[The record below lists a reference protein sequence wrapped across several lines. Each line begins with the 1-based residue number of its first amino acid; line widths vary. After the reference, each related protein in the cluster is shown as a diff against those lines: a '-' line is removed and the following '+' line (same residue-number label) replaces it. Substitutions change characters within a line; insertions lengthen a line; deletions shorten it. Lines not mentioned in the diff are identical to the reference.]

1 MSERRDGSE
10 LAAKAWR
17 VHRLLL
23 DYYGEPAL
31 KPQRDP
37 LSELVM
43 TILSQNTNDTN
54 SGRAY
59 AGLKERFP
67 TWYDVLQAPGEA
79 VAQAIRV
86 GGWANIKAPRI

>member
-10 LAAKAWR
+10 LAEKVLR
-17 VHRLLL
+17 VHRRLL

-43 TILSQNTNDTN
+43 TILSQNTNDAN
-54 SGRAY
+54 SC
-59 AGLKERFP
+59 L
-67 TWYDVLQAPGEA
+67 
-79 VAQAIRV
+79 
-86 GGWANIKAPRI
+86 